1 MCVWYTVCMVRLT
14 TQDCKD
20 MVDIYEYFAHDAQ
33 YALTFKDLARM
44 FDVSLSTVKRVMGN
58 LHPCQ
63 AQIVLLR
70 RRIHLGIDCAAAL
83 ILYHEKILKKDCVVA
98 CKRHYYVVQ

>member
-1 MCVWYTVCMVRLT
+1 MVRLT

-63 AQIVLLR
+63 A
-70 RRIHLGIDCAAAL
+70 
-83 ILYHEKILKKDCVVA
+83 
-98 CKRHYYVVQ
+98 